1 MQCIIVS
8 PKRENNTPVLL
19 QLQCNHLKKAPHAF
33 KVTPFPCILPFLII
47 ITVRCNNSVYTKHCL
62 VKTHAACIS
71 LSVRGRA
78 KCQHTLYVTLI
89 ADCKLRMSPVS
100 FGVKTSFNNNFH
112 SPQFTFSTYF
122 RE

>member
-1 MQCIIVS
+1 MQCILVS

-19 QLQCNHLKKAPHAF
+19 QLQCNHFKKAPHAF
-33 KVTPFPCILPFLII
+33 KVTLFPCILPTTLII
-47 ITVRCNNSVYTKHCL
+47 ITVRCNNSIYTKHCL
-62 VKTHAACIS
+62 VKNHAAYIS
-71 LSVRGRA
+71 LFVRGRA

-100 FGVKTSFNNNFH
+100 LGLKISFNNNFY
-112 SPQFTFSTYF
+112 SPQFSTYF